1 MIKKVEAYIQ
11 AEAKKGRIH
20 SAAEIASAI
29 KAKVRDVSLVLGRL
43 SKDRRI
49 TKVAEKQGGAN
60 HWAPVKKN
68 PSPGVEKF
76 GDHATATQRIAAA
89 AAERKARAFFGH
101 PDLETRAKKLK
112 GYKAPLAFVDIGN
125 VVALEYDS
133 DKFDGIERIY
143 RHEAEKKRKF
153 LISVDGS
160 TIIVHPPFKITKRGI
175 EG

>member
-11 AEAKKGRIH
+11 SEAKKGRIH

-43 SKDRRI
+43 SKDHKI
-49 TKVAEKQGGAN
+49 AKVAEKQGGAN
-60 HWAPVKKN
+60 HWSPVKKN
-68 PSPGVEKF
+68 PSPGVRKYGE
-76 GDHATATQRIAAA
+76 HATAKQRIEEAK
-89 AAERKARAFFGH
+89 AERAARAFFGN
-101 PDLETRAKKLK
+101 PDLETKAKVLR
-112 GYKAPLAFVDIGN
+112 GYKAPAAFVEIGT
-125 VVALEYDS
+125 VEAVEYNS
-133 DKFDGIERIY
+133 DKFDGKERIY

-160 TIIVHPPFKITKRGI
+160 TIIVHPPFKVTKRGI